1 MFERSR
7 TSRAWTIVFSEP
19 KAEPTAEPTSEPTA
33 EPTTWLPDESNS
45 PPDAID
51 APLRHRRDPHG
62 PPATR
67 GDKKKQTLKYA
78 PELAPG

>member
-33 EPTTWLPDESNS
+33 EHLGPRRENS
-45 PPDAID
+45 PSDAIG

-62 PPATR
+62 PPATAAT
-67 GDKKKQTLKYA
+67 KKIDAAQSTGA
-78 PELAPG
+78 GPTPN